1 MMYKRLALF
10 FYIVLFLFIST
21 SCPKS
26 RVNNYPPAITTAI
39 DYFYTENENEKVLE
53 ALDQLTQKDLQQPD
67 NILMRKLLSA
77 AALCELG
84 KTDSAAQI
92 LSTINN
98 NNLSEESAFWYRS
111 IEGLILFRQNEFTK
125 AYKALNITINTNF
138 INIKALALNE
148 RLLARISFS
157 LSDQQKAIE
166 WLLLSNNH
174 FKQAGLTKS
183 IGVNYK
189 IEGRYYMNNKNYSDA
204 LKKFKAAEKIFI
216 KYNDQFELFYV
227 YVNLLDYYLKNND
240 LETARI
246 YANKCL
252 TQCNE
257 IADYSMKA
265 VVYNNLGEIEM
276 AYNNYEKAIEQF
288 NKTIATPDGYPT
300 SNIRK
305 SYAHFNLSKIYT
317 QLKKNNE
324 AVLNARKA
332 ITLLPEKGNTLTK
345 YEIYSLLAD
354 NFRNSNQ
361 IEAAYS
367 YMDSASMF
375 LDSAYNSVSKT
386 TKVYYETKSDL
397 VNASFDMERLKEKER
412 KQRNIYLTVILGLIL
427 LISFTLIIYSQQQ
440 SKNRVLKALVKKN
453 LQIIE
458 DERKR
463 NQSIANNKTKKAGRA
478 ISTYEKSDLLYSN
491 LHTWLEKDKQ
501 FKRKDLNIELI
512 AKELNTNRE
521 YLSRSINEQNI
532 RFNDLINKYRVEEAM
547 QIFSDHSN
555 KLNRYNLSVIASEV
569 GFNSNSVFI
578 EAFRKHTG
586 MNPTQF
592 RENANSTEP

>member
-21 SCPKS
+21 SCSKS
-26 RVNNYPPAITTAI
+26 RVNNYPQAITTAI

-189 IEGRYYMNNKNYSDA
+189 IEGRYYMNNKNYSEA

-257 IADYSMKA
+257 VADYSMKA

-332 ITLLPEKGNTLTK
+332 ITFLPEKGNTLTK

-491 LHTWLEKDKQ
+491 LLTWLEKDKQ

>member
-21 SCPKS
+21 SCSKS

-125 AYKALNITINTNF
+125 AYKALNITTNTNF

-189 IEGRYYMNNKNYSDA
+189 IEGRYYMNNKNYSEA

-257 IADYSMKA
+257 VADYSMKA

-491 LHTWLEKDKQ
+491 LLTWLEKDKQ

>member
-1 MMYKRLALF
+1 MYKRLALF

-21 SCPKS
+21 SCSKS

-189 IEGRYYMNNKNYSDA
+189 IEGRYYMNNKNYSEA

-257 IADYSMKA
+257 VADYSMKA

-332 ITLLPEKGNTLTK
+332 ITFLPEKGNTLTK
-345 YEIYSLLAD
+345 YGIYSLLAD

-491 LHTWLEKDKQ
+491 LLTWLEKDKQ

>member
-1 MMYKRLALF
+1 MYKRLALF
-10 FYIVLFLFIST
+10 FYIISLLFIST
-21 SCPKS
+21 SCSKS
-26 RVNNYPPAITTAI
+26 RVNNYPHAITTAI

-125 AYKALNITINTNF
+125 AYKALNITTNTNF

-189 IEGRYYMNNKNYSDA
+189 IQGRYYMNNKNYSEA
-204 LKKFKAAEKIFI
+204 LKQFKTAEKIFI
-216 KYNDQFELFYV
+216 KNKDQLELFYV
-227 YVNLLDYYLKNND
+227 YINYLDYYLKTND
-240 LETARI
+240 LLKARQ
-246 YANKCL
+246 YANQCL
-252 TQCNE
+252 IQCNDA
-257 IADYSMKA
+257 ADNSMRTI
-265 VVYNNLGEIEM
+265 VYNNLGEIEM
-276 AYNNYEKAIEQF
+276 AHGNYEKAIEQF
-288 NKTIATPDGYPT
+288 NKTIFIPNNYST

-332 ITLLPEKGNTLTK
+332 ITFLPEKGNTLTK
-345 YEIYSLLAD
+345 HEIYSLLAD

-491 LHTWLEKDKQ
+491 LLTWLEKDKQ

>member
-21 SCPKS
+21 SCSKS

-257 IADYSMKA
+257 VADYSMKA

-491 LHTWLEKDKQ
+491 LLTWLEKDKQ

>member
-21 SCPKS
+21 SCSKS

-92 LSTINN
+92 LFTINN

-125 AYKALNITINTNF
+125 AYKALNITTNTNF

-189 IEGRYYMNNKNYSDA
+189 IEGRYYMNNKNYSEA

-257 IADYSMKA
+257 VADYSMKA

-276 AYNNYEKAIEQF
+276 AYNDYEKAIEQF

-332 ITLLPEKGNTLTK
+332 ITFLPEKGNTLTK

-491 LHTWLEKDKQ
+491 LLTWLEKDKQ

>member
-1 MMYKRLALF
+1 
-10 FYIVLFLFIST
+10 
-21 SCPKS
+21 
-26 RVNNYPPAITTAI
+26 
-39 DYFYTENENEKVLE
+39 
-53 ALDQLTQKDLQQPD
+53 
-67 NILMRKLLSA
+67 
-77 AALCELG
+77 
-84 KTDSAAQI
+84 
-92 LSTINN
+92 
-98 NNLSEESAFWYRS
+98 
-111 IEGLILFRQNEFTK
+111 
-125 AYKALNITINTNF
+125 
-138 INIKALALNE
+138 
-148 RLLARISFS
+148 
-157 LSDQQKAIE
+157 
-166 WLLLSNNH
+166 
-174 FKQAGLTKS
+174 
-183 IGVNYK
+183 
-189 IEGRYYMNNKNYSDA
+189 
-204 LKKFKAAEKIFI
+204 
-216 KYNDQFELFYV
+216 
-227 YVNLLDYYLKNND
+227 
-240 LETARI
+240 
-246 YANKCL
+246 
-252 TQCNE
+252 
-257 IADYSMKA
+257 
-265 VVYNNLGEIEM
+265 
-276 AYNNYEKAIEQF
+276 
-288 NKTIATPDGYPT
+288 
-300 SNIRK
+300 
-305 SYAHFNLSKIYT
+305 
-317 QLKKNNE
+317 
-324 AVLNARKA
+324 
-332 ITLLPEKGNTLTK
+332 
-345 YEIYSLLAD
+345 
-354 NFRNSNQ
+354 
-361 IEAAYS
+361 
-367 YMDSASMF
+367 MF

-491 LHTWLEKDKQ
+491 LLTWLEKDKQ